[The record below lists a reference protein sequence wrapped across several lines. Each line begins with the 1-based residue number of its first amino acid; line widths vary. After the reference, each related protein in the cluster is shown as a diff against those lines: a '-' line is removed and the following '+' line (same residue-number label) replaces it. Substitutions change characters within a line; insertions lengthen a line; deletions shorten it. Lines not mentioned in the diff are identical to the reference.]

1 MKKLTCLLS
10 VLGFILMPLSAMAE
24 KSIVVG
30 SKAFTEQIILGTMT
44 STYLEHHGFDVEY
57 KGGMGTALLRSALEN
72 NQVNTCWS
80 YTGTILTIAHKK
92 NAAGLTAEEAHAL
105 VKELD
110 KPKGIVWLDA
120 SHANNTY
127 CLTIHKDPSEKYNIT
142 TLSDLAQAIN
152 NGVDLI
158 FAVNAE
164 FYSREDGWGPMQKHY
179 GFSLPRSKVKRMD
192 FGLVFDAVKNRD
204 ADFNIGYATDGRIKR
219 YDLVLLEDDKQYFPN
234 YQIVPVVNE
243 KTLNKYPELKDLL
256 NKLADKLTD
265 PILQNLNA
273 KVDIE
278 KVDVKKVVLDFL
290 KENGL
295 I

>member
-1 MKKLTCLLS
+1 MKKLVYLVSIIALFLL
-10 VLGFILMPLSAMAE
+10 PLNAIAG

-57 KGGMGTALLRSALEN
+57 KGGMGSALLRSALEN
-72 NQVNTCWS
+72 SQVDTYWS

-92 NAAGLTAEEAHAL
+92 NAAGMSAEEAHTL
-105 VKELD
+105 VKKLD
-110 KPKGIVWLDA
+110 EPKGIVWLNA

-127 CLTIHKDPSEKYNIT
+127 CLTIHKDPSEKYNIK
-142 TLSDLAQAIN
+142 TLSDLAGAIN
-152 NGVDLI
+152 DGVDLK

-164 FYSREDGWGPMQKHY
+164 FYSRKDGWGPMQKHY
-179 GFSLPRSKVKRMD
+179 GFSFPRSKAKRMD

-243 KTLNKYPELKDLL
+243 KVLKQYPELKDLL

-265 PILQNLNA
+265 PVLQNLNA

-278 KVDVKKVVLDFL
+278 KVDVKKVVMDFL

>member
-1 MKKLTCLLS
+1 MKKMINLLI
-10 VLGFILMPLSAMAE
+10 VGMFLVMPLNAFAD
-24 KSIVVG
+24 KKIVVG
-30 SKAFTEQIILGTMT
+30 SKAFTEQIILGTM
-44 STYLEHHGFDVEY
+44 SSVYLEHHGFDVEY
-57 KGGMGTALLRSALEN
+57 KGGMGSALLRKALEN
-72 NQVNTCWS
+72 NQVDTYWS

-92 NAAGLTAEEAHAL
+92 DATGLSAEEAYSM

-110 KPKGIVWLDA
+110 APNGIVWLNP

-127 CLTIHKDPSEKYNIT
+127 CLTIHKDPSEKYGIK
-142 TLSDLAQAIN
+142 TLSDLAAAIN
-152 NGVDLI
+152 KGVDLT

-164 FYSREDGWGPMQKHY
+164 FYSRKDGWGPMQEHY
-179 GFSLPRSKVKRMD
+179 GFSFPRSKTKRMD

-219 YDLVLLEDDKQYFPN
+219 YNLVLLEDDKKYFPN
-234 YQIVPVVNE
+234 YQIVPVVNA
-243 KTLNKYPELKDLL
+243 KVLKKYPELGELL
-256 NKLADKLTD
+256 SKLSDKLTD
-265 PILQNLNA
+265 PVLQGLNA

-278 KVDVKKVVLDFL
+278 KVDVKKVVTDFL

>member
-1 MKKLTCLLS
+1 MKNLFKLLAIVIFLL
-10 VLGFILMPLSAMAE
+10 LPLNVFAG

-30 SKAFTEQIILGTMT
+30 SKAFTEQIILGTM
-44 STYLEHHGFDVEY
+44 SSVYLEQHGFDVEY
-57 KGGMGTALLRSALEN
+57 KGGMGSALLRSALEN
-72 NQVNTCWS
+72 NQVDTYWS

-92 NAAGLTAEEAHAL
+92 SAAGLSAEEAYSM
-105 VKELD
+105 VKNLD
-110 KPKGIVWLDA
+110 APKGIVWLNP

-127 CLTIHKDPSEKYNIT
+127 CLSIHKDPSEKYNIK
-142 TLSDLAQAIN
+142 TLSDLAAAIN
-152 NGVDLI
+152 KGVDLT

-164 FYSREDGWGPMQKHY
+164 FYSRKDGWGPLQKHY
-179 GFSLPRSKVKRMD
+179 GFTLPRSKTKRMD
-192 FGLVFDAVKNRD
+192 FGLVFDAVKNGD

-219 YDLVLLEDDKQYFPN
+219 YNLVLLEDDKQFFPN

-243 KTLNKYPELKDLL
+243 KILEKYPELEDLL
-256 NKLADKLTD
+256 NKLSDKLSD
-265 PILQNLNA
+265 SVLQGLNA

-278 KVDVKKVVLDFL
+278 KIDVKKVVTDFL